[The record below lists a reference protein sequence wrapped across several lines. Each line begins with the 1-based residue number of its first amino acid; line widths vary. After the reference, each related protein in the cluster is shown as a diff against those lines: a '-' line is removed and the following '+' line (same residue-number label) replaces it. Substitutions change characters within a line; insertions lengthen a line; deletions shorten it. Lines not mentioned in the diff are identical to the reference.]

1 MQAVVRTALL
11 VGAVTACHP
20 SNPGMN
26 DGGGDDDVDGS
37 SNTPGLSVRWATK
50 TRLPGEIHTDI
61 TVTSMLYRLA
71 NLRVIGDAGP
81 GDNRTS
87 QDTFLVSWDSGA
99 QPPALVFMDAP
110 SGLYSKVVLLADAN
124 FIDYAY
130 EIYGTVKV
138 SGDTHQFKIHDRT
151 PIGVSLDTST
161 MLEPGKGASIQIRLD
176 VEQAIAPLDFTKLTN
191 DNGVLE
197 LDTFDDQM
205 SDFRN
210 HMLSDVFTAPHT
222 DQN

>member
-11 VGAVTACHP
+11 VGAVAACHT
-20 SNPGMN
+20 SNSGMN
-26 DGGGDDDVDGS
+26 DGGGDD
-37 SNTPGLSVRWATK
+37 NTDASGGATGLSVKWT
-50 TRLPGEIHTDI
+50 TRAPIPGDVRTDLS
-61 TVTSMLYRLA
+61 VTSMLYRIA

-87 QDTFLVSWDSGA
+87 KDAFIASWDTM
-99 QPPALVFMDAP
+99 QPPTIVFATAP
-110 SGLYSKVVLLADAN
+110 TGLYSKVVLLADAN

-138 SGDTHQFKIHDRT
+138 NGETHPYKIHDRT
-151 PIGVSLDTST
+151 PIGVSLDTSA
-161 MLEPGKGASIQIRLD
+161 MLDPGKSAGITIRLD
-176 VEQAIAPLDFTKLTN
+176 MAKAFEGLDFTMLHD
-191 DNGVLE
+191 DNGTLE
-197 LDTFDDQM
+197 LDTFDNQM

-210 HMLSDVFTAPHT
+210 RMLSNVFDAPRE